1 MIIASGFPVPAGG
14 TIFNSDSHLYAGSN
28 QGNGGAVETEFISA
42 HGELQSV
49 CLVLPPLGSLL
60 LKHEA

>member
-28 QGNGGAVETEFISA
+28 QGNGGAVETE
-42 HGELQSV
+42 
-49 CLVLPPLGSLL
+49 LPTASSNQFVWYSLRSGFCC
-60 LKHEA
+60 

>member
-42 HGELQSV
+42 HGEQQSV
-49 CLVLPPLGSLL
+49 
-60 LKHEA
+60 